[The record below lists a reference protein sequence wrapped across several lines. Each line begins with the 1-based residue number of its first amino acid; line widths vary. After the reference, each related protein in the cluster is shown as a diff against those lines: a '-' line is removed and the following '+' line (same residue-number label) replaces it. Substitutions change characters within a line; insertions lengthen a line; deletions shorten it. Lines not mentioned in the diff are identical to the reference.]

1 MRTEEAI
8 SQSYQVNTFSGW
20 RLLELFLSTVKT
32 NADIAKKEVWV
43 NTSEAE
49 VGPAFSPLYEMSKRT
64 LGDLITLRRLDAPC
78 VIRKLILG
86 PFKSNLNPIGVMSPN
101 WVAKQ
106 VIKQAQGDVRNII
119 ITIKTDINMVVII
132 NINNIGNLVVII
144 SINNI
149 SNII

>member
-106 VIKQAQGDVRNII
+106 VIKLAQGDVRNII
-119 ITIKTDINMVVII
+119 ITINPLTFIAFPIKQFWVSTYFKLFSRQPN
-132 NINNIGNLVVII
+132 
-144 SINNI
+144 
-149 SNII
+149 